1 MGRTFAILAA
11 ALLLFAGAVWYAQ
24 RQPPMPLGYSGLQF
38 SRLTKDASSR
48 TPSLGQGALVVGVE
62 AKSPAAKAAIQPGAV
77 IAAIDSAPVHSADEA
92 ATRIGRYR
100 VGETARLTVHDGMG
114 GKPKEIALLF
124 AAAPDPLLTQKYS
137 VYPSRTLAKDPRKLP
152 PMAANAAW
160 SQRIARGAS
169 GKPIALKGFGTGR
182 CNGVMPEQWR
192 IIGYV
197 EDGSLLQVAMPGR
210 FQQALIVTING
221 ATPDSIREFLEARF
235 ASPVT
240 LSPVRRQPFGF
251 SQVYF
256 GNEKGGT
263 GFVTFRVKDGRL
275 QLWIAA
281 AAAPEADWSLPI
293 AGAVAFG
300 MICGPA
306 SNPRDAAMA
315 VTSVSAQC
323 LAGKCQDSDLA
334 ASTLATLKLGYVH
347 NAKGENF
354 LINPKRDYW
363 TNGAE
368 GPGYY
373 RQVGGENEKLMPGRL
388 NNAPT
393 AP

>member
-100 VGETARLTVHDGMG
+100 VGETARLT
-114 GKPKEIALLF
+114 
-124 AAAPDPLLTQKYS
+124 

-263 GFVTFRVKDGRL
+263 GFVTFRVKD
-275 QLWIAA
+275 
-281 AAAPEADWSLPI
+281 
-293 AGAVAFG
+293 
-300 MICGPA
+300 
-306 SNPRDAAMA
+306 
-315 VTSVSAQC
+315 
-323 LAGKCQDSDLA
+323 
-334 ASTLATLKLGYVH
+334 
-347 NAKGENF
+347 
-354 LINPKRDYW
+354 
-363 TNGAE
+363 
-368 GPGYY
+368 
-373 RQVGGENEKLMPGRL
+373 
-388 NNAPT
+388 
-393 AP
+393 